1 MHTISNY
8 IIIKIVSQ
16 KIVIFSHYGF
26 IVPLTNNVIIKLNE
40 ITTVIEDKNDIK
52 ENEVEEIKQIFLD
65 LLKNGEQYNVDEIE
79 SWFEN
84 EGTWS
89 KKDSRVRVSNL
100 SHYIQSKFE
109 QTDRFRIIS
118 DTNDKCGCE
127 N

>member
-1 MHTISNY
+1 M
-8 IIIKIVSQ
+8 
-16 KIVIFSHYGF
+16 
-26 IVPLTNNVIIKLNE
+26 PLTNNVIIKLNE
-40 ITTVIEDKNDIK
+40 ITTLIEDKNTIK

-118 DTNDKCGCE
+118 DKNDKCDCE